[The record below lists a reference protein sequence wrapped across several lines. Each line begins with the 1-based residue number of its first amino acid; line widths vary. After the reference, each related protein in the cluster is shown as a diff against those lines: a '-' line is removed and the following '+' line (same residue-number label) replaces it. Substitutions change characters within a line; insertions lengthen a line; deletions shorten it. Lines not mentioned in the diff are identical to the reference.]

1 VSDTVRRLGS
11 AEAVVSEAAATR
23 FITDALAAETLAGK
37 SVLLVIPDGT
47 RTAPVPLVVAAV
59 RSVVERLT
67 ILVALGTHQPMD
79 PPALEKLVGAPLEN
93 LAQDGV
99 RVLNHEW
106 SDPATFVSLGVIGAD
121 EVAQLSGGRLSR
133 AVDVRVNR
141 AVLEHDLVL
150 IAGPVFPHEVVGFSG
165 GNKYLFPGV
174 AGPDIINLSHW
185 LGALITSYEIIGT
198 PGITPV
204 RALIDRAASLVPTP
218 RRCFALVVRSGSKQ
232 LHTLSYGTPEAAW
245 ADAAAVSAQVHVTYL
260 DRAYPRVLSMV
271 PAMYQ
276 DIWTAAKGMYK
287 LEPVVADG
295 GELVLYAP
303 HVKEFSE
310 THGDLLA
317 EIGYHTRDYFT
328 GQWDRFGDYPGGILA
343 HSTHLRGGGSWDA
356 ATGEH
361 PRIKVTLATGISA
374 EACARHNVG
383 YLDPAAIDPAAWA
396 RDPDTLVV
404 PKAGEVLHR
413 LRP

>member
-1 VSDTVRRLGS
+1 MTDTVRRLGS
-11 AEAVVSEAAATR
+11 AEAVLSEAEASR
-23 FITDALAAETLAGK
+23 FIGEALAAEDLTGK
-37 SVLLVIPDGT
+37 SVLLLIPDGT
-47 RTAPVPLVVAAV
+47 RTAPMPMIVSAVRAAV
-59 RSVVERLT
+59 DRLT
-67 ILVALGTHQPMD
+67 VMVALGTHQPMD
-79 PPALEKLVGAPLEN
+79 PPALAKLVGTDEIE
-93 LAQDGV
+93 
-99 RVLNHEW
+99 VLNHDW
-106 SDPATFVSLGVIGAD
+106 ADPGTFVSLGVISAE
-121 EVAQLSGGRLSR
+121 EVSAISGRRLAR
-133 AVDVRVNR
+133 EVDVRVNR
-141 AVLEHDLVL
+141 AVVEHDVVL

-174 AGPDIINLSHW
+174 AGQEIIDLSHW
-185 LGALITSYEIIGT
+185 LGALISSYEIIGT
-198 PGITPV
+198 PGVTPV
-204 RALIDRAASLVPTP
+204 RALIDRAASLVPT
-218 RRCFALVVRSGSKQ
+218 RRLCLAMVVQSGTKE

-245 ADAAAVSAQVHVTYL
+245 ADASAVSAQVHVKYL

-271 PAMYQ
+271 PPMYQ

-310 THGDLLA
+310 SHGDLLA

-328 GQWDRFGDYPGGILA
+328 GQWDRFGGYPGGILA

-356 ATGEH
+356 STGEH
-361 PRIKVTLATGISA
+361 ARISVVLATGIPR
-374 EACARHNVG
+374 EVVEQHNLG
-383 YLDPAAIDPAAWA
+383 YLDPATIDPEDWG

-413 LRP
+413 LKT

>member
-1 VSDTVRRLGS
+1 VSDD
-11 AEAVVSEAAATR
+11 EAAA
-23 FITDALAAETLAGK
+23 FITDALAAEDLAGR
-37 SVLLVIPDGT
+37 SVLLLVPDGT
-47 RTAPVPLVVAAV
+47 RSAPVAMVVAAV
-59 RSVVERLT
+59 RAAVDRLT
-67 ILVALGTHQPMD
+67 VLVALGTHQPMS
-79 PPALEKLVGAPLEN
+79 PEALRALVGA
-93 LAQDGV
+93 DDV
-99 RVLNHEW
+99 TVLNHDW
-106 SDPATFVSLGVIGAD
+106 ADPATFVSLGVIPAA
-121 EVAQLSGGRLSR
+121 EVAEISGNRLSR
-133 AVDVRVNR
+133 DVDVRVNR
-141 AVLEHDLVL
+141 AVVEHDVVL

-174 AGPDIINLSHW
+174 AGPEIIDLSHW

-198 PGITPV
+198 PGTTPV
-204 RALIDRAASLVPTP
+204 RALIDRAAALVPTP
-218 RRCFALVVRSGSKQ
+218 RLCLAMVVQSGTKR
-232 LHTLSYGTPEAAW
+232 LHALSYGTPEEAW
-245 ADAAAVSAQVHVTYL
+245 ADAAAVSAQVHVKYL
-260 DRAYPRVLSMV
+260 DRTYQRVLSMV
-271 PAMYQ
+271 PPMYQ

-303 HVKEFSE
+303 HVKDFSE

-328 GQWDRFGDYPGGILA
+328 GQWDRFGEYPGGILA

-361 PRIKVTLATGISA
+361 PRISVVLATGISPERCA
-374 EACARHNVG
+374 EHNLG
-383 YLDPAAIDPAAWA
+383 YLDPSTIDPDQWA
-396 RDPDTLVV
+396 LDPDTLVV

>member
-1 VSDTVRRLGS
+1 VGASLSD
-11 AEAVVSEAAATR
+11 AEATAFIVESLASE
-23 FITDALAAETLAGK
+23 ELAGK
-37 SVLLVIPDGT
+37 SVLLLIPDGT

-59 RSVVERLT
+59 RSALDEAGASLT
-67 ILVALGTHQPMD
+67 VLVALGTHQPMS
-79 PPALEKLVGAPLEN
+79 PPELAALVGDPDLE
-93 LAQDGV
+93 
-99 RVLNHEW
+99 VLNHRW
-106 SDPATFVSLGVIGAD
+106 ADPSTFASLGVIT
-121 EVAQLSGGRLSR
+121 AQEIAALSGGRLAR
-133 AVDVRVNR
+133 DVEVKVNR
-141 AVLEHDLVL
+141 AVLTHDVVL

-174 AGPDIINLSHW
+174 AGPEIIDLSHW

-198 PGITPV
+198 PGTTPV
-204 RALIDRAASLVPTP
+204 RALIDRAAALVPTP
-218 RRCFALVVRSGSKQ
+218 RLCLAMVVQSGTKQ
-232 LHTLSYGTPEAAW
+232 LHALSYGTPEEAW
-245 ADAAAVSAQVHVTYL
+245 ADAAAVSAQVHVKYL
-260 DRAYPRVLSMV
+260 DRTYQRVLSMV
-271 PAMYQ
+271 PPMYQ

-303 HVKEFSE
+303 HVKDFSE

-328 GQWDRFGDYPGGILA
+328 GQWDRFGEYPGGILA

-361 PRIKVTLATGISA
+361 PRISVVLATGISPERCA
-374 EACARHNVG
+374 EHNLG
-383 YLDPAAIDPAAWA
+383 YLDPSTIDPDQWA
-396 RDPDTLVV
+396 LDPDTLVV

>member
-1 VSDTVRRLGS
+1 MLTDTDADL
-11 AEAVVSEAAATR
+11 
-23 FITDALAAETLAGK
+23 FIKEALAAEDLAGK
-37 SVLLVIPDGT
+37 SVLLLIPDGT
-47 RTAPVPLVVAAV
+47 RTAPVPMVVAAV
-59 RSVVERLT
+59 RAVVDRLT
-67 ILVALGTHQPMD
+67 VLVALGTHQPMS
-79 PPALEKLVGAPLEN
+79 PQALATLVGTDEIE
-93 LAQDGV
+93 V
-99 RVLNHEW
+99 FNHDW
-106 SDPATFVSLGVIGAD
+106 ADPATFVSLGVIGAD
-121 EVAQLSGGRLSR
+121 EVSAISGGRLAR
-133 AVDVRVNR
+133 DVDVRVNR
-141 AVLEHDLVL
+141 AVIEHDVVL

-174 AGPDIINLSHW
+174 AGQEIIDISHW
-185 LGALITSYEIIGT
+185 LGALISSYEIIGT

-204 RALIDRAASLVPTP
+204 RALIDRAASLVPT
-218 RRCFALVVRSGSKQ
+218 RRICLAMVVKSGTTR
-232 LHTLSYGTPEAAW
+232 LHTLAYGTPEAAW
-245 ADAAAVSAQVHVTYL
+245 ADASAVSAQAHVSYL

-271 PAMYQ
+271 PPMYQ

-303 HVKEFSE
+303 HVTEFSE
-310 THGDLLA
+310 SHGDLLA

-361 PRIKVTLATGISA
+361 PRISVVLATGISR
-374 EACARHNVG
+374 ERCEQHSLG
-383 YLDPAAIDPAAWA
+383 YLDPATIDPAEWA
-396 RDPDTLVV
+396 LDPDTLVV

-413 LRP
+413 LRS

>member
-1 VSDTVRRLGS
+1 MTDTVRRLGS
-11 AEAVVSEAAATR
+11 AEAVLSEAETSR
-23 FITDALAAETLAGK
+23 FIGEALAAEDLTGK
-37 SVLLVIPDGT
+37 SVLLLIPDGT
-47 RTAPVPLVVAAV
+47 RTAPMPMIVSAVRAAV
-59 RSVVERLT
+59 DRLT
-67 ILVALGTHQPMD
+67 VMVALGTHQPMD
-79 PPALEKLVGAPLEN
+79 PPALAKLVGTDEIE
-93 LAQDGV
+93 
-99 RVLNHEW
+99 VLNHDW
-106 SDPATFVSLGVIGAD
+106 ADPATFVSLGVISAE
-121 EVAQLSGGRLSR
+121 EVSAISGRRLAR
-133 AVDVRVNR
+133 EVDVRVNR
-141 AVLEHDLVL
+141 AVVEHDVVL

-174 AGPDIINLSHW
+174 AGQEIIDLSHW
-185 LGALITSYEIIGT
+185 LGALISSYEIIGT
-198 PGITPV
+198 PGVTPV
-204 RALIDRAASLVPTP
+204 RALIDRAASLVPT
-218 RRCFALVVRSGSKQ
+218 RRLCLAMVVQSGTKE

-245 ADAAAVSAQVHVTYL
+245 ADASAVSAQVHVKYL

-271 PAMYQ
+271 PPMYQ

-310 THGDLLA
+310 SHGDLLA

-356 ATGEH
+356 STGEH
-361 PRIKVTLATGISA
+361 PRISVVLATGIPR
-374 EACARHNVG
+374 EVVEQHNLG
-383 YLDPAAIDPAAWA
+383 YLDPATIDPEDWG

-413 LRP
+413 LKT

>member
-1 VSDTVRRLGS
+1 VTDTVRRLGS
-11 AEAVVSEAAATR
+11 AEAVLSEADAAR
-23 FITDALAAETLAGK
+23 FIGEALAAEDLAGK
-37 SVLLVIPDGT
+37 SVLLLIPDGT
-47 RTAPVPLVVAAV
+47 RTAPMPLIVAAV
-59 RSVVERLT
+59 RAAVDRLT
-67 ILVALGTHQPMD
+67 VMVALGTHQPMD
-79 PPALEKLVGAPLEN
+79 PPALATLVGTDEIT
-93 LAQDGV
+93 
-99 RVLNHEW
+99 VLNHDW
-106 SDPATFVSLGVIGAD
+106 ADPETFVSLGVISAE
-121 EVAQLSGGRLSR
+121 EVSAISGGRLSR
-133 AVDVRVNR
+133 EVDVRVNR
-141 AVLEHDLVL
+141 AVVEHDVVL

-174 AGPDIINLSHW
+174 AGQEIIDLSHW
-185 LGALITSYEIIGT
+185 LGALISSYEIIGT
-198 PGITPV
+198 PGVTPV
-204 RALIDRAASLVPTP
+204 RALIDRAASLVPT
-218 RRCFALVVRSGSKQ
+218 RRLCLAMIVQSGTRE

-245 ADAAAVSAQVHVTYL
+245 ADASAVSAQVHVKYL

-271 PAMYQ
+271 PPMYQ

-295 GELVLYAP
+295 GELVLCAP

-310 THGDLLA
+310 SHGDLLA

-328 GQWDRFGDYPGGILA
+328 GQWERFGGYPGGVLA

-361 PRIKVTLATGISA
+361 PRISVVLATGIPR
-374 EACARHNVG
+374 ELCEQHNLG
-383 YLDPAAIDPAAWA
+383 YLDPAGIDPEEWA

-413 LRP
+413 LKP